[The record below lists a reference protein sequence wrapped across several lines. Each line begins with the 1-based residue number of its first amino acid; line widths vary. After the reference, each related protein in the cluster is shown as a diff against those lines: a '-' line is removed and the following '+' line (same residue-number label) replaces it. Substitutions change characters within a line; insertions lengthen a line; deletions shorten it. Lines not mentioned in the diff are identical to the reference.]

1 LHARKENIRTAVLA
15 HTIREAGARMISK
28 IAIPV
33 VLLLYFSTSAL
44 AKATLNIDGNSLY
57 HGYQLYE
64 KGFDYLSVQDEQTA
78 VMYMSFVAGVAG
90 ALSQENI
97 ICGESVTIGQEAD
110 IVGNYL
116 QTHPKER
123 TKYTPSALAMIAL
136 GKELSCSKK
145 NNS

>member
-1 LHARKENIRTAVLA
+1 MKSLFMAMAIALITITASSTVFACPKGEHPHGVPA

-33 VLLLYFSTSAL
+33 VLLLCFSTSAL

-97 ICGESVTIGQEAD
+97 ICGECNHRAGWPIS
-110 IVGNYL
+110 
-116 QTHPKER
+116 
-123 TKYTPSALAMIAL
+123 
-136 GKELSCSKK
+136 
-145 NNS
+145 

>member
-1 LHARKENIRTAVLA
+1 MAQALIIRVV
-15 HTIREAGARMISK
+15 GARMISK

-33 VLLLYFSTSAL
+33 VLLLCFSTSAL
-44 AKATLNIDGNSLY
+44 AKSTLNIDGNSLY

-145 NNS
+145 SNS

>member
-1 LHARKENIRTAVLA
+1 MVQALIIRVV
-15 HTIREAGARMISK
+15 GARMISK
-28 IAIPV
+28 IAILV
-33 VLLLYFSTSAL
+33 VLLLCFSTSAL
-44 AKATLNIDGNSLY
+44 AKSAINIDGNSLY

-64 KGFDYLSVQDEQTA
+64 KGFDYLNVQDEQTA

-136 GKELSCSKK
+136 GKELACSK
-145 NNS
+145 NSNS

>member
-1 LHARKENIRTAVLA
+1 
-15 HTIREAGARMISK
+15 MISK

-33 VLLLYFSTSAL
+33 LLLLFFSTPVL
-44 AKATLNIDGNSLY
+44 AKSTLNIDGNSLY

-64 KGFDYLSVQDEQTA
+64 KGFDYLNVRDEQTA

-90 ALSQENI
+90 TLSKENI
-97 ICGESVTIGQEAD
+97 IYNESITIGQEAD

-123 TKYTPSALAMIAL
+123 TKYSPSELAMIAL
-136 GKELSCSKK
+136 GKELACNK
-145 NNS
+145 NSNS

>member
-1 LHARKENIRTAVLA
+1 MVQALIIRVV
-15 HTIREAGARMISK
+15 GARMISK
-28 IAIPV
+28 IAILV
-33 VLLLYFSTSAL
+33 VLLLCFSTSAL
-44 AKATLNIDGNSLY
+44 AKSAINIDGNSLY

-64 KGFDYLSVQDEQTA
+64 KGFDYLNVQDEQTA

-136 GKELSCSKK
+136 GKELTCSQ
-145 NNS
+145 NSNS